1 MAYKQPYNSPNLRM
15 DGDKTMKVRIKPG
28 KEGELSDYA
37 MDHITK
43 TNKRGKVTIEV
54 PKSEMNLNKSK
65 LFKTSKP
72 KWTSNPNADSPSSQS
87 TAKGFKKQRNKDR
100 VLKAVAGTLVGGLLG
115 GGAAISSLQSAA
127 LKKEDPTS
135 SFREGVDRDP
145 TKKEYKAK
153 KRSENKLDKERKKN
167 TKPQSNRSKNKSKP
181 KKNKACG
188 TGIIST
194 STCLSPGL

>member
-1 MAYKQPYNSPNLRM
+1 MAYKQPYNSPNLKIGKER
-15 DGDKTMKVRIKPG
+15 TMKVRIKPG

-54 PKSEMNLNKSK
+54 PKSEMSLSKSK

-100 VLKAVAGTLVGGLLG
+100 ILKAAAGLII
-115 GGAAISSLQSAA
+115 AKSSGILRVDPPEEELS
-127 LKKEDPTS
+127 KKEE
-135 SFREGVDRDP
+135 R
-145 TKKEYKAK
+145 KAK
-153 KRSENKLDKERKKN
+153 NYTIEVTGVKEEKPFKGYSKRELKNPNAPKNKNNKNSCGKTGLFN
-167 TKPQSNRSKNKSKP
+167 TKFGNCMGAGAWHR
-181 KKNKACG
+181 
-188 TGIIST
+188 
-194 STCLSPGL
+194 

>member
-1 MAYKQPYNSPNLRM
+1 MAYKQPYNSPNLKIGKER
-15 DGDKTMKVRIKPG
+15 TMKVRIKPG
-28 KEGELSDYA
+28 KEGELSKYA

-54 PKSEMNLNKSK
+54 PKSEMNLSKSK

-100 VLKAVAGTLVGGLLG
+100 VLKAVAGTLVGGFLG
-115 GGAAISSLQSAA
+115 GGTAISSLQSAA
-127 LKKEDPTS
+127 LKKEDPTDN
-135 SFREGVDRDP
+135 FREGVDRDP
-145 TKKEYKAK
+145 TRKQYKAEKKNKKKELKAHY
-153 KRSENKLDKERKKN
+153 KN
-167 TKPQSNRSKNKSKP
+167 TKPKSKR
-181 KKNKACG
+181 KNNKACG
-188 TGIIST
+188 TGIINT